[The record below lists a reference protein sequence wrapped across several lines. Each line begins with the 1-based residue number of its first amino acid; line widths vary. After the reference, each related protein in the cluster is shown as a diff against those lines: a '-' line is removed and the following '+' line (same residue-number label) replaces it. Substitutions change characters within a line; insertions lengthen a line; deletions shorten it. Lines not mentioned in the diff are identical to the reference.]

1 MSSTSSILRG
11 DIKNPNYRP
20 VSLLSILSK
29 VFERHIFSLISDS
42 VAISENQ
49 WGFQPGKSTSSAV
62 LLALYS
68 WEALLDKGQEVL
80 VTFLDIKKA
89 FDSVPHRRLLSKLCD
104 LHIPEQIVALINS
117 YLCDHSQQVCVNGTS
132 SAKCHVSSGV
142 PQGSVLGPLLFMLYI
157 DDIAQVKMSDGS
169 ILLYADD
176 ICLYR
181 PILSCSDV
189 TTFQDID
196 ILTSKISNLGLDVSI
211 GKCKFMLLSRKKSST
226 HVTLSVSG
234 LQLEQVS
241 SYTYLGFLV
250 TSNLS
255 WSPHIQHLCT
265 RARRQLGI
273 IYRQFYKANANTATL
288 KVLYISRVHSVLEY
302 GACVWDPHLQKDID
316 SLEGVQRLASKICTR
331 DWSSPYIHHL
341 SVLNL
346 DTLSLRRTVS
356 KLCFLYKM
364 VNNLVAVPFPLHN
377 LDHGYGTRSHD
388 LCLRYHYAHS
398 NSFLNSFTNSSVRLW
413 NNLPPHIVH
422 ATSIN
427 SFKTL
432 AYK

>member
-1 MSSTSSILRG
+1 M
-11 DIKNPNYRP
+11 
-20 VSLLSILSK
+20 
-29 VFERHIFSLISDS
+29 
-42 VAISENQ
+42 Q
-49 WGFQPGKSTSSAV
+49 
-62 LLALYS
+62 LALCTT
-68 WEALLDKGQEVL
+68 ALKNQ
-80 VTFLDIKKA
+80 
-89 FDSVPHRRLLSKLCD
+89 
-104 LHIPEQIVALINS
+104 
-117 YLCDHSQQVCVNGTS
+117 NGPS

-157 DDIAQVKMSDGS
+157 DDIAQVKMCDGS

-189 TTFQDID
+189 TTFQKDID
-196 ILTSKISNLGLDVSI
+196 ILTSKISNLGLDLSI

-226 HVTLSVSG
+226 HVTLSISD

-255 WSPHIQHLCT
+255 WSPHIQRLCT

-288 KVLYISRVHSVLEY
+288 KVLYISRVRSILEY

-364 VNNLVAVPFPLHN
+364 VNNLVAVPFPLHT

-413 NNLPPHIVH
+413 NNLPPYIVH
-422 ATSIN
+422 AT

-432 AYK
+432 AYKYLIYNT